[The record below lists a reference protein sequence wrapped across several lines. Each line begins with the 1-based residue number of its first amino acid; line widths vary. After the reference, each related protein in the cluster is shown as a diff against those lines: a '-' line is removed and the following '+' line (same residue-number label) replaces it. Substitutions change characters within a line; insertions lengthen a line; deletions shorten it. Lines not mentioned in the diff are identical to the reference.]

1 MNSKKQTSSLDDNL
15 IQEFRNGLRGTL
27 ILPGDES
34 YNESRKV
41 YNAMID
47 KKPGMIA
54 ICNDV
59 ADVMHAVKFG
69 RENNLLV
76 SVRGGGHN
84 AGGLGIAD
92 GALTIDLSGIKYVR
106 VDPAAKTIRVGGG
119 NTWGEV
125 DHASH
130 PFGLA
135 APAGIISTTGVGGL
149 TLGGGVG
156 HLSRKYGLTIDNVLE
171 VDMVLADGSFVTAN
185 KDQHPDLFWAIRGG
199 GGNFGIIT
207 SFLFKAHNVHTV
219 YGGPVFWEI
228 EKTAEVLEWYH
239 EFIHNAPEDLNGFF
253 ATLVV
258 PGPPFP
264 DHLHNKKF
272 CGVVWCYTGDLARAE
287 EVFKP
292 ILAFNN
298 PIFEHVGPMPYPVIQ
313 TLFDGM
319 MPPGLQWYWRADFFN
334 DVGPEVGAEFQK
346 FGSIIPTPL
355 SQMHL
360 YPITGAAA
368 RPGNTDTPWA
378 YRDAKYAGVI
388 VGVDPDPAN
397 AQKITK
403 WTRDFYD
410 ATHPFSAGGA
420 YSNFMMEEGQDRV
433 KASFRHNY
441 SRLVDIKRK
450 YDPDNFFSVNQ
461 NINPNGS

>member
-1 MNSKKQTSSLDDNL
+1 MLDGEL
-15 IQEFRNGLRGTL
+15 IENFKNALRGDL
-27 ILPGDES
+27 VLPDDDRYE
-34 YNESRKV
+34 EARKV

-54 ICNDV
+54 YCTDA
-59 ADVMHAVKFG
+59 ADVITAVNFG

-92 GALTIDLSGIKYVR
+92 GALTIDLSRIKYVR
-106 VDPAAKTIRVGGG
+106 VDPATKTVRVGGG

-125 DHASH
+125 DHATH

-149 TLGGGVG
+149 SLGGGVG
-156 HLSRKYGLTIDNVLE
+156 YLSRKGGLTIDNILE
-171 VDMVLADGSFVTAN
+171 VDMVLADGSFVTVN
-185 KDQHPDLFWAIRGG
+185 KDRHPDLYWAIRGG

-207 SFLFKAHNVHTV
+207 SFLFKAHEVHTI

-228 EKTAEVLEWYH
+228 EKTPEVLKWYD
-239 EFIHNAPEDLNGFF
+239 EFIHDAPEELNGFF

-264 DHLHNKKF
+264 EHLHEKRV
-272 CGVVWCYTGDLARAE
+272 CGVVWCYTGDLDKAP
-287 EVFKP
+287 EVFEP
-292 ILAFNN
+292 ILKAHDPLFQ
-298 PIFEHVGPMPYPVIQ
+298 FVGPMPYPAIQ
-313 TLFDGM
+313 SMFDGL
-319 MPPGLQWYWRADFFN
+319 MPSGLQWYWRADFFN
-334 DVGPEVGAEFQK
+334 EVGPEVGEAFKK
-346 FGSIIPTPL
+346 FGASIPTTL

-368 RPGNTDTPWA
+368 RPGNDDTPWA

-397 AQKITK
+397 AEKITQ
-403 WTRDFYD
+403 WTMDFWD
-410 ATHPFSAGGA
+410 ATHPYSAGGA

-433 KASFRHNY
+433 KASFKENY
-441 SRLVDIKRK
+441 ERLLSIKRK

>member
-1 MNSKKQTSSLDDNL
+1 MKSYSNISNLDNS
-15 IQEFRNGLRGTL
+15 IIEEFKNQLRGDV
-27 ILPGDES
+27 ILPQDEN
-34 YNESRKV
+34 YEDTRKI

-47 KKPGMIA
+47 KRPGMFA
-54 ICNDV
+54 MCTDV
-59 ADVMHAVKFG
+59 ADVMHAVNFG

-92 GALTIDLSGIKYVR
+92 GALTIDLSGIKFVR
-106 VDPAAKTIRVGGG
+106 VDTKAKTVRVGGG

-125 DHASH
+125 DHATH
-130 PFGLA
+130 AFGLA

-156 HLSRKYGLTIDNVLE
+156 HLSRKCGLTIDNVLE
-171 VDMVLADGSFVTAN
+171 ADMVLADGSFVTVN
-185 KDQHPDLFWAIRGG
+185 ENQHSDLYWAIRGG

-207 SFLFKAHNVHTV
+207 SFLFKAYDIHTV

-228 EKTAEVLEWYH
+228 EKTPEVMKWYH
-239 EFIHNAPEDLNGFF
+239 EFIHKAPEDLNGFF
-253 ATLVV
+253 ATMEI

-264 DHLHNKKF
+264 EHLHNKKY
-272 CGVVWCYTGDLARAE
+272 CAIIWCYAGDLDKAE
-287 EVFKP
+287 EIFKP
-292 ILAFNN
+292 ILEFNA
-298 PIFEHVGPMPYPVIQ
+298 PIFEHVGPMPFPAIQ
-313 TLFDGM
+313 TMFDGLLPSGM
-319 MPPGLQWYWRADFFN
+319 QWYWRADFF
-334 DVGPEVGAEFQK
+334 GELGEEVGSETMK
-346 FGSIIPTPL
+346 FGASIPTPL

-397 AQKITK
+397 AEKITK
-403 WTRDFYD
+403 WTKEFWE
-410 ATHPFSAGGA
+410 AMHPYSSGGA
-420 YSNFMMEEGQDRV
+420 YSNFMMEEGQERV
-433 KASFRHNY
+433 KASFKHNY
-441 SRLVDIKRK
+441 DRLLEVKRK
-450 YDPDNFFSVNQ
+450 HDPENFFSVNQ
-461 NINPNGS
+461 NINPNGG